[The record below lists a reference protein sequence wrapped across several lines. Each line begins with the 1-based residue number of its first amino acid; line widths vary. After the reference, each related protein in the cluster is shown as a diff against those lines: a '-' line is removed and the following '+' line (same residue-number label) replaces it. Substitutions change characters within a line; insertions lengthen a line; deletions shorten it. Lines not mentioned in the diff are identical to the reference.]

1 MTRTATLGGALPSTA
16 ASCRDPADKTPPRGD
31 RLYQGE
37 GSQSAKTP
45 CLPVSLPA
53 NWRELL
59 EGLGYRVKGRR
70 ATCPLCGKDGLA
82 VSVLRKGVYCH
93 RSRAHFRSWAELAA
107 AAPGQPRAAGARSSR
122 VRAVGIQPGDRE
134 QIQRILAREAAAY
147 EWVTARAAPAE
158 HPYLA
163 RKRIPPFGARVDAR
177 GNLLVPVYGLS
188 RMGMELLI
196 SLERITP
203 DGQKRFEPGCR
214 VKAGYCFLRPDWEAA
229 GRAVQLGPIPEPH
242 PVRVWVCE
250 GFATA
255 ATVVMATAEA
265 ACCVFFAGNLEA
277 ALEALIPE
285 MPGTEFII
293 AADNDRK
300 TPGNPGVRYA
310 AAAAERFGLRVVWPE
325 FPPGAEG
332 SDWNDLAGLEAEVL
346 HGDTSDKPQ
355 GSVCDE
361 TQRHD

>member
-1 MTRTATLGGALPSTA
+1 MTRTTTLPAQTLYFGEPARQRWLCWTPPGTCVAQARVGDKSAKIPPASPGGALPSTA
-16 ASCRDPADKTPPRGD
+16 ASCRDPAYRTDKTDKTPRRGD
-31 RLYQGE
+31 RLYQSE
-37 GSQSAKTP
+37 GSQSAKTR

-93 RSRAHFRSWAELAA
+93 RSRAHFRSWAELAE

-122 VRAVGIQPGDRE
+122 VPACIQPGDRE
-134 QIQRILAREAAAY
+134 QIQRILARAAAAY

-158 HPYLA
+158 HPYLE

-203 DGQKRFEPGCR
+203 EGQKRFEPGCR
-214 VKAGYCFLRPDWEAA
+214 VKAGYCRAGGAARPDTRATSCSGMGMRGIRN
-229 GRAVQLGPIPEPH
+229 GRHGSH
-242 PVRVWVCE
+242 
-250 GFATA
+250 
-255 ATVVMATAEA
+255 
-265 ACCVFFAGNLEA
+265 GNGRGCL
-277 ALEALIPE
+277 
-285 MPGTEFII
+285 
-293 AADNDRK
+293 
-300 TPGNPGVRYA
+300 
-310 AAAAERFGLRVVWPE
+310 LRVLCGQSGGGTG
-325 FPPGAEG
+325 GAD
-332 SDWNDLAGLEAEVL
+332 SRDAG
-346 HGDTSDKPQ
+346 H
-355 GSVCDE
+355 
-361 TQRHD
+361 